1 MSIEEYD
8 ETMRRLN
15 EKRQTSPV
23 ITSLWIEYLKLKK
36 IRLEDTIREI
46 KNILQILDD
55 YSIQNEDNFDLSIES
70 LVFIHNYMQIMR
82 ENTT

>member
-8 ETMRRLN
+8 DIMRKLQ
-15 EKRQTSPV
+15 EKSTTSPV
-23 ITSLWIEYLKLKK
+23 IISLWTEYLRLKK

-46 KNILQILDD
+46 KNILQVLDN
-55 YSIQNEDNFDLSIES
+55 YAEENGDNYDLTIDT